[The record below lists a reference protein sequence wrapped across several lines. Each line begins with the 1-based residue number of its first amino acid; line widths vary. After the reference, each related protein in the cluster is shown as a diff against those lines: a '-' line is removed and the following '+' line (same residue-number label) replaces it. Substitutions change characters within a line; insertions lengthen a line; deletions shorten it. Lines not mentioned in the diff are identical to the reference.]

1 MPNAIVA
8 TKYLKE
14 RPPLNI
20 RRTSALFDSV
30 SEAWYISTRSG
41 WDRDADFRNE
51 KTLQAMVFVWTNIM
65 VFGVLFAS
73 SAASLDAI
81 QPRSF

>member
-8 TKYLKE
+8 TRYLKE
-14 RPPLNI
+14 DPLLNTL
-20 RRTSALFDSV
+20 RTSALFVSV

-41 WDRDADFRNE
+41 WDTDADFRKE

-65 VFGVLFAS
+65 VFGILSAS
-73 SAASLDAI
+73 SAESLDAI
-81 QPRSF
+81 

>member
-51 KTLQAMVFVWTNIM
+51 KTLQAMVFVRM
-65 VFGVLFAS
+65 VFGMLFAS

>member
-1 MPNAIVA
+1 MLLWQLSTSRNAHHQ
-8 TKYLKE
+8 T
-14 RPPLNI
+14 
-20 RRTSALFDSV
+20 
-30 SEAWYISTRSG
+30 YIEHQPCLIQLARHGTYQHAQDG
-41 WDRDADFRNE
+41 IGMQVLGM